1 MLEELLNLSGVDK
14 LKPQEVF
21 VKLLATMLLI
31 LISSSTS
38 WLYAQTPRSADKN
51 SQLIDEVSKLQKSV
65 DKLRKSQVALVFAL
79 LMESRER
86 RAEHLE
92 EKIEAI
98 ETQID
103 GLKAQITALDIRMS
117 NIDNELLS
125 SPIVNRR
132 EAEETV
138 RKSLQEQ
145 KGALAQQVLDLD
157 ARRLKLEKEL
167 EEVRQTLETLGA
179 RITREVL
186 EIED

>member
-1 MLEELLNLSGVDK
+1 MRL
-14 LKPQEVF
+14 F
-21 VKLLATMLLI
+21 VLLLI
-31 LISSSTS
+31 LNSTS
-38 WLYAQTPRSADKN
+38 WLYAQTPRPTDKN

-65 DKLRKSQVALVFAL
+65 DRLRKSQVALVFTL

-86 RAEHLE
+86 RAERLE

-98 ETQID
+98 ETQVD
-103 GLKAQITALDIRMS
+103 GLKAQITALDIRLS

-125 SPIVNRR
+125 SSIVNRR
-132 EAEETV
+132 EAEEAA

-157 ARRLKLEKEL
+157 ARRLKLEREL
-167 EEVRQTLETLGA
+167 EEVRQSLEALGA